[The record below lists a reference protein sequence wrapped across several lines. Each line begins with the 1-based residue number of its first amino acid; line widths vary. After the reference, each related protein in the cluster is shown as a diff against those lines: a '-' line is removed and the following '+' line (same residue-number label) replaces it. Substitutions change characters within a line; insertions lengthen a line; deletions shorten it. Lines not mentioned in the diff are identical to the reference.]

1 MEAGTTPKLLA
12 GRYRVLDRLGAGGMA
27 TVYLAEDERLGRK
40 VAVKRLHADGPEEAA
55 RRFEREAKVGASMS
69 HPNLVTVFDT
79 VADDDGVLIVM
90 EYVTGENL
98 AELMARRRVPS
109 EEAVSII
116 RQVAGALDYAHQA
129 GVIHRDVKP
138 ANILIS
144 PDGKAKLVDLGI
156 ATASERTR
164 ITQVGTVLGTPSYMA
179 PEQLEGGTITRAV
192 DVYALGAV
200 AFELLSG
207 RKARQGRTPVEIA
220 HRMATEGA
228 PDIRQ
233 AWPDAPDAAA
243 EALCQAM
250 ARDPRD
256 RPRSAGQ
263 LARALDDAFKAT
275 QPAASRPLASPVV
288 TQPMPAVR
296 RTQRPV
302 AAPPRRPAPPP
313 VRQSSRGL
321 PRWLPVAALVAVLLV
336 VAAAIAALSS
346 GGDHATS
353 PTVSTSHKAAKPKK
367 TKKSTP
373 APAQTQA
380 QTPQTSTTTSSQTS
394 PSTSSQTSPSTSS
407 QTTPSAGAPAQ
418 ATPAPAA
425 GGSPAQMQAR
435 AHDLINQGK
444 YADAIAIDKQIV
456 AKGPSTGLTYAY
468 ALFDLGHAL
477 RVSGHPDQAIPILE
491 QRLKINNQRDV
502 VKAELDKAKAAAK

>member
-1 MEAGTTPKLLA
+1 MEVGTTPTVLA
-12 GRYRVLDRLGAGGMA
+12 GRYRVLDRLGSGGMA

-40 VAVKRLHADGPEEAA
+40 VAVKRLHADSPEDAA
-55 RRFEREAKVGASMS
+55 QRFEREAKVGASLS

-79 VADDDGVLIVM
+79 VADDEGVLIVM
-90 EYVTGENL
+90 EYVEGENL
-98 AELMARRRVPS
+98 AELMSRERVPA
-109 EEAVSII
+109 EQAVSIL
-116 RQVAGALDYAHQA
+116 RQVAGALDHAHQA

-228 PDIRQ
+228 PAIRK
-233 AWPDAPDAAA
+233 AWPDCPDAAE
-243 EALCQAM
+243 EALCQAR
-250 ARDPRD
+250 ARDPRA

-275 QPAASRPLASPVV
+275 RPATSRPLASPVA
-288 TQPMPAVR
+288 TQPMPAVD
-296 RTQRPV
+296 RTQKPV
-302 AAPPRRPAPPP
+302 AVPPRRSVPPP

-321 PRWLPVAALVAVLLV
+321 PRWIPVVALVAVLLV
-336 VAAAIAALSS
+336 AAAAIAALANG
-346 GGDHATS
+346 GGDEAT
-353 PTVSTSHKAAKPKK
+353 PTVSTNHKAAKPKQ
-367 TKKSTP
+367 TKKSP
-373 APAQTQA
+373 AAPAQTPT
-380 QTPQTSTTTSSQTS
+380 QTQSSPTTPSETS
-394 PSTSSQTSPSTSS
+394 PSTSSQTS
-407 QTTPSAGAPAQ
+407 
-418 ATPAPAA
+418 
-425 GGSPAQMQAR
+425 
-435 AHDLINQGK
+435 
-444 YADAIAIDKQIV
+444 
-456 AKGPSTGLTYAY
+456 TG
-468 ALFDLGHAL
+468 
-477 RVSGHPDQAIPILE
+477 
-491 QRLKINNQRDV
+491 
-502 VKAELDKAKAAAK
+502 